1 MQARPPGLGF
11 LTAALWLGVLGF
23 WLADVS
29 GPGTSPGFNRTLVII
44 ASVCVATW
52 CGSKA
57 VTAWRGRKGLQGT
70 KAALVLFALALL
82 VRFAGIDFELI
93 DHPRSDEGV
102 YLALAE
108 RINSGQLLPET
119 FNYGHLLYY
128 AGALALWIRELFPDA
143 ATAVAKAVYGVET
156 PLEVSRILLKS
167 LNAFFGAL
175 TTLAV
180 FGIASRIAG
189 TAAAVLAGLL
199 ITFSPLYND
208 VAHQVISDVPAAFF
222 ATLALMF
229 VARLLG
235 EENHRDYLL
244 AGAAAGLAAASK
256 YPGGVA
262 AIAIFAVWLYWRLRL
277 RNWSWTLVGSAAVS
291 ILTMLAV
298 MPALVLSYDRA
309 FSGHGLDV
317 FFGFRQYAFG
327 GWLGVERSSNAL
339 WYGNLVLESF
349 GVPAM
354 ALGLGGLVFLARKER
369 RRLALMLPFPAL
381 YLILIGSMSMAVHRN
396 LQPALPI
403 LAAILGVGIAGWIE
417 FFRRLQPDRSHRW
430 AVLVGVAA
438 LILPTVRTLAWDFSR
453 IRPGTRQMA
462 REWIEDNVP
471 EGAAILKEDYTSQ
484 LNPRRHVVKH
494 LRFAARLPPAELRT
508 PVWDYLLLARNAHR
522 RFLTPNAL
530 SRPHHREMAQRYR
543 ELFELDQ
550 VREFVPGPTRAGAHL
565 LLYRVEPEVPEY
577 RAERRFGAG
586 EASFVSDRSLRQ
598 LGAGKP
604 LQFTREWQYAL
615 FKDFFEE
622 GTYRVSVTAV
632 PEPAEAYLYVFTA
645 DNRGVGGFALKE
657 GLPIELPRRG
667 KYFLR
672 LSLSPPSRF
681 QGMELRRIERS
692 SDGEGWPSRLER
704 GVLSRNHGAEIP
716 G

>member
-1 MQARPPGLGF
+1 
-11 LTAALWLGVLGF
+11 
-23 WLADVS
+23 
-29 GPGTSPGFNRTLVII
+29 
-44 ASVCVATW
+44 
-52 CGSKA
+52 
-57 VTAWRGRKGLQGT
+57 
-70 KAALVLFALALL
+70 LL

-102 YLALAE
+102 FLALAE

-128 AGALALWIRELFPDA
+128 AGAVALWVRELFPEA
-143 ATAVAKAVYGVET
+143 VTAIARAVYGVET

-167 LNAFFGAL
+167 LNALFGAL

-189 TAAAVLAGLL
+189 FAAAVLAGLL

-222 ATLALMF
+222 ATLTLMF
-229 VARLLG
+229 VARLLE
-235 EENHRDYLL
+235 EENRRDYLM

-262 AIAIFAVWLYWRLRL
+262 AIAIFAVWFYWRLRL
-277 RNWSWTLVGSAAVS
+277 RNWSWALIGSAVVS
-291 ILTMLAV
+291 ILTMLTA
-298 MPALVLSYDRA
+298 MPALVLSHNRA

-317 FFGFRQYAFG
+317 FFGFRQYAYG

-339 WYGNLVLESF
+339 WYGNLVFENF
-349 GVPAM
+349 GLPAI
-354 ALGLGGLVFLARKER
+354 ALGLSGLVFLAREER
-369 RRLALMLPFPAL
+369 RRLALMLPFPVL

-417 FFRRLQPDRSHRW
+417 FVQRLQPDRSRRW
-430 AVLVGVAA
+430 AALVGVTA

-453 IRPGTRQMA
+453 TRPGTRQIA
-462 REWIEDNVP
+462 RDWIEGNVP

-484 LNPRRHVVKH
+484 LDSRRHVVKH

-543 ELFELDQ
+543 ELFELEL

-565 LLYRVEPEVPEY
+565 LLYRVEPEAPEY
-577 RAERRFGAG
+577 QGERRFAAG

-604 LQFTREWQYAL
+604 LQYTREWQYAL
-615 FKDFFEE
+615 FKDFFEQ
-622 GTYRVSVTAV
+622 GTYRVSLTAT
-632 PEPAEAYLYVFTA
+632 PTPAEAYLYVFTA

-681 QGMELRRIERS
+681 HWMELERIE
-692 SDGEGWPSRLER
+692 
-704 GVLSRNHGAEIP
+704 HGPDDAS
-716 G
+716 

>member
-1 MQARPPGLGF
+1 MQAKPPGLGF
-11 LTAALWLGVLGF
+11 LTAALWLGVLGA
-23 WLADVS
+23 WLADIS
-29 GPGTSPGFNRTLVII
+29 GPGTSPGFNRILVII
-44 ASVCVATW
+44 ASLCLAIW
-52 CGSKA
+52 CGRKA
-57 VTAWRGRKGLQGT
+57 VAAWRGEGSLPGT
-70 KAALVLFALALL
+70 KAALILFVLALL

-102 YLALAE
+102 FLALAE
-108 RINSGQLLPET
+108 RINSGRLLPET

-128 AGALALWIRELFPDA
+128 AGAVALWIRELFPEA
-143 ATAVAKAVYGVET
+143 ATAIARTVYGVES

-167 LNAFFGAL
+167 LSALFGAL

-180 FGIASRIAG
+180 FGIASRVAA

-222 ATLALMF
+222 ATLTLLF
-229 VARLLG
+229 VARLLE
-235 EENHRDYLL
+235 EENRRDYLL

-262 AIAIFAVWLYWRLRL
+262 VIAIFAVWLYWRLRL
-277 RNWSWTLVGSAAVS
+277 RNWSWALIGSAVVS
-291 ILTMLAV
+291 VLTMLTV
-298 MPALVLSYDRA
+298 MPALVLTYDRA

-317 FFGFRQYAFG
+317 FFGFRQYAYG

-349 GVPAM
+349 GLPAM
-354 ALGLGGLVFLARKER
+354 ALGLSGLVFLRREER

-396 LQPALPI
+396 LQPVLPI

-417 FFRRLQPDRSHRW
+417 FLRRAQPTRYRRW
-430 AVLVGVAA
+430 AVLAGVIA
-438 LILPTVRTLAWDFSR
+438 LILPTVQTLAWDLSR
-453 IRPGTRQMA
+453 TRPGTRQIA
-462 REWIEDNVP
+462 RDWIEENVP

-530 SRPHHREMAQRYR
+530 SRPHHREMARRYR
-543 ELFELDQ
+543 ELFELDL
-550 VREFVPGPTRAGAHL
+550 VREFVPGSTRAGAHL
-565 LLYRVEPEVPEY
+565 LLYRVEPEVPDY
-577 RAERRFGAG
+577 RGERRFTAG
-586 EASFVSDRSLRQ
+586 EASFVSDPSLRQ

-604 LQFTREWQYAL
+604 LQFTRRWQYAL

-622 GTYRVSVTAV
+622 GSYRVSLSAT
-632 PEPAEAYLYVFTA
+632 PTPAEAYLYVFTA
-645 DNRGVGGFALKE
+645 DNRGVGGFALKG
-657 GLPIELPRRG
+657 GLPIELPRPG
-667 KYFLR
+667 KYYLR
-672 LSLSPPSRF
+672 LALSPPSRF
-681 QGMELRRIERS
+681 HWLELERIEH
-692 SDGEGWPSRLER
+692 DP
-704 GVLSRNHGAEIP
+704 VGAS
-716 G
+716 